1 MLLLVIST
9 LVKSSV
15 IFIQPAGYNGDAFAQ
30 HILKRM
36 FIEGVFRTFNSYKQ
50 TTQRKV
56 NIMTNHYSGPEA
68 EVSSMEFYL
77 ITQGF
82 HQVQKTNDKDLQPF
96 EYIKSFHRGSA
107 SSFEGE
113 ITYRITWVE

>member
-1 MLLLVIST
+1 M
-9 LVKSSV
+9 
-15 IFIQPAGYNGDAFAQ
+15 QPPGYNGDPFAQ

-36 FIEGVFRTFNSYKQ
+36 LIGGVFKTFNSYKQ

-56 NIMTNHYSGPEA
+56 NIMTKHYSGPEA
-68 EVSSMEFYL
+68 EVSSIEFYL
-77 ITQGF
+77 ISRGY
-82 HQVQKTNDKDLQPF
+82 HQVQKTNDKDLRPF

-113 ITYRITWVE
+113 ITYRITWVEE